1 VSARAIAAPT
11 APDRG
16 AAPVAL
22 LRVDTG
28 LRSAIQPEERAFAER
43 VVIVPRRE
51 LEPGPWSPATAA
63 DDSAH
68 PFCVVL
74 LDGILTHEVTLA
86 GRCNAELFGPGDIVR
101 PWSTRD
107 SVLPCTAR
115 WTTSG
120 ATIAVLDERFLLAA
134 RRWPGLST
142 AIQERLAEQAER
154 AAVRTAIVAL
164 PRVGQRVLAV
174 FWQLAERWG
183 VVRRDGVVIRLALT
197 HSIIGQLVGAQRP
210 TVSLALQELTD
221 DGLLE
226 GPAAAHG
233 CSAMPRSTCSQAT
246 TRPCG
251 PASTGPST
259 TGQGRST
266 TRSPGRTRPAIS
278 YRSTRT
284 HVADP
289 IEPDR
294 ALAPLARLVD
304 AVQADLAAASR
315 IASDGRLHTFAMF
328 DGRPTP
334 R

>member
-1 VSARAIAAPT
+1 VSAPAISAAT
-11 APDRG
+11 APNSG
-16 AAPVAL
+16 APPVAL

-28 LRSAIQPEERAFAER
+28 LRSAIPPEERAFAER

-51 LEPGPWSPATAA
+51 LEPGPWSPAAAA

-68 PFCVVL
+68 PFGVVL
-74 LDGILTHEVTLA
+74 LDGIVTHAVTLA

-183 VVRRDGVVIRLALT
+183 VVRPDGVVIRLALT
-197 HSIIGQLVGAQRP
+197 HSVIGQLVGAQRP
-210 TVSLALQELTD
+210 TVSLALQDLAD
-221 DGLLE
+221 DGLL
-226 GPAAAHG
+226 
-233 CSAMPRSTCSQAT
+233 RRT
-246 TRPCG
+246 
-251 PASTGPST
+251 
-259 TGQGRST
+259 GRST
-266 TRSPGRTRPAIS
+266 WLLSHASLELLAGNDETARPGIDPSVHDGPRTLDHALPRPHPS
-278 YRSTRT
+278 SDLVPVDS
-284 HVADP
+284 H
-289 IEPDR
+289 
-294 ALAPLARLVD
+294 AR
-304 AVQADLAAASR
+304 
-315 IASDGRLHTFAMF
+315 G
-328 DGRPTP
+328 
-334 R
+334 

>member
-1 VSARAIAAPT
+1 MSARAIAAPT
-11 APDRG
+11 APNRG
-16 AAPVAL
+16 APPVAL
-22 LRVDTG
+22 LRVDAG
-28 LRSAIQPEERAFAER
+28 LRSAIPPEERAFAER

-51 LEPGPWSPATAA
+51 LEPGPWSPATSA

-68 PFCVVL
+68 PFGVVL

-183 VVRRDGVVIRLALT
+183 VVRPDGVVIRLALT
-197 HSIIGQLVGAQRP
+197 HSVIGQLVGAQRP
-210 TVSLALQELTD
+210 TVSLALQDLAD
-221 DGLLE
+221 DGLL
-226 GPAAAHG
+226 
-233 CSAMPRSTCSQAT
+233 RRT
-246 TRPCG
+246 
-251 PASTGPST
+251 
-259 TGQGRST
+259 GRST
-266 TRSPGRTRPAIS
+266 WLLSHASLELLAGNDETARPGIDPSVHDGPRTLDHALPRPHPS
-278 YRSTRT
+278 SDLVPVDS
-284 HVADP
+284 H
-289 IEPDR
+289 
-294 ALAPLARLVD
+294 AR
-304 AVQADLAAASR
+304 
-315 IASDGRLHTFAMF
+315 G
-328 DGRPTP
+328 
-334 R
+334 